1 MSSPLAIAA
10 VTYVLKDL
18 LNDGIVNNDIASS
31 VGKVEVTALPPDR
44 IETGDTEPNRI
55 NLFMYMATH
64 NAGWHNEQHPTHN
77 ARGERVSYPPLAL
90 DLHYLMTVYGSEEMH
105 QDILLGYGMHLL
117 HEIPVL
123 TRNMIRRSIDPPAGT
138 FNTLPPHLRSLATSG
153 LADQIEMIKIT
164 PETLNTEEL
173 SKLWTAFGA
182 KYRPNAAYKVTVVLI
197 QSEKSA
203 KPALPVRQSNI
214 YVMPFKQPV
223 LEKITAF
230 TPADEL
236 VAANEKIL
244 SGYQL
249 VLEGY
254 NLRGMITKVKI
265 SGSISDAP
273 IPVDDNKITISIPAS
288 LQAGLHGV
296 QILHEYL
303 MGSPLEPHRGVS
315 SNMMAL
321 VLSPRIS
328 AIAIQ
333 NPQTSSGLIN
343 AIVRF
348 SITPAVHPTQKIALA
363 LDEINLAPNTQ
374 GMRYGFEIQAS
385 SLSSPPAAVSNIEI
399 PVQQIKPGT
408 YLIRVSV
415 DGIETPVGLGP
426 NGYNTPQITFS

>member
-18 LNDGIVNNDIASS
+18 LNDGIVNNDISNS
-31 VGKVEVTALPPDR
+31 VGKVEVTVLPPDR
-44 IETGDTEPNRI
+44 IETGDSEPNRI

-64 NAGWHNEQHPTHN
+64 NSGWRNEQQPTHS

-105 QDILLGYGMHLL
+105 QDILLGYGMHLM

-123 TRNMIRRSIDPPAGT
+123 TRNMIRRSIDPPAST

-203 KPALPVRQSNI
+203 KPALPVRQANI

-223 LEKITAF
+223 LEKISALTS
-230 TPADEL
+230 TDVP
-236 VAANEKIL
+236 VAADEKIL

-249 VLEGY
+249 ILEGY
-254 NLRGMITKVKI
+254 NLRGIVTKVKI
-265 SGSISDAP
+265 SGEIFDVLNPVSDSRIALTIPNSI
-273 IPVDDNKITISIPAS
+273 
-288 LQAGLHGV
+288 QAGVHGV
-296 QILHEYL
+296 QVVHEYS
-303 MGSPLEPHRGVS
+303 MGSPLAPHSGVS
-315 SNMMAL
+315 SNMLAM
-321 VLSPRIS
+321 VLSPSIS
-328 AIAIQ
+328 AISVQ
-333 NPQTSSGLIN
+333 NPQISSGLIKAKVN
-343 AIVRF
+343 F
-348 SITPAVHPTQKIALA
+348 TLTPTVNPAQKIALT

-374 GMRYGFEIQAS
+374 GMRYGFEVRLS
-385 SLSSPPAAVSNIEI
+385 ELSSPPTPISKIEI
-399 PVQQIKPGT
+399 PVQRIKPGT
-408 YLIRVSV
+408 YLVRVSV

-426 NGYNTPQITFS
+426 NGYNAPQITFP